1 MEARQRYSSGVQK
14 IILDQAAFF
23 SGHKTRVPNTF
34 DEDELKQYFALFDE
48 EVCYLCE
55 IWLSLKDC
63 YQKRLAEKV
72 LVSRYHKLLRKW
84 RLLTP
89 LQRSAFLKE
98 RCYTKLSLF
107 LKTKAHVCPF

>member
-23 SGHKTRVPNTF
+23 SAHKTRIPKTF
-34 DEDELKQYFALFDE
+34 DEEELKQYFALFDE

-55 IWLSLKDC
+55 IWISLKDC
-63 YQKRLAEKV
+63 YQKRLAERV
-72 LVSRYHKLLRKW
+72 LVVRYQKLLRQWKI
-84 RLLTP
+84 LNP
-89 LQRSAFLKE
+89 FQRSAFLKE

-107 LKTKAHVCPF
+107 LKTKAHVCQF